1 MTATIAADVTSTRDA
16 ILNAAERRF
25 ADSGFAGA
33 SVRDIARDVGLRN
46 QASLYHYFESKEALY
61 EAALARGVDALL
73 PLWRAAGIAIDASAT
88 DARSDA
94 MGAYLDRVFD
104 YLVEHPHLARL
115 IERAGLDEDRF
126 VAGAVASLLR
136 PLYRQGVEVLR
147 GASASWRP
155 AQLPHLAAGL
165 FHLIFGYFANA
176 SLLQAVLDDDPR
188 SPDMLEQQRAFLKAA
203 VARLLDP
210 EPVATASTIQD
221 ARKKRT
227 QGAST

>member
-1 MTATIAADVTSTRDA
+1 MTATIAADARSTRDA

-73 PLWRAAGIAIDASAT
+73 PLWRAAGIAIDESAAN
-88 DARSDA
+88 ARSDA

-104 YLVEHPHLARL
+104 YLVSHPHLARL

-136 PLYRQGVEVLR
+136 PLYLQGVEVLR
-147 GASASWRP
+147 GASAAWHPS
-155 AQLPHLAAGL
+155 QLPHLAAGL

-188 SPDMLEQQRAFLKAA
+188 SPGMLDQQRAFLKNA
-203 VARLLDP
+203 VARLLDA
-210 EPVATASTIQD
+210 EPAGATASQD
-221 ARKKRT
+221 SRKKRT
-227 QGAST
+227 QGASK